1 MASQFLFAVGATEIR
16 EGREPKAIGEVEQRR
31 RYLADNEATLRRIG
45 DVGTPHTVYYI
56 LQLLEFLMPSDP
68 ARVFDLVAHLLLVAG
83 KLHNYQA
90 ESLGADQFVKMI
102 GRAIA
107 DHKELFDDQSRRVKL
122 VEVLEVFVNAG
133 WPAARRLL
141 YRLPEALE

>member
-1 MASQFLFAVGATEIR
+1 MRKDSDLTTLRPEYCAFPDTGSYGAER
-16 EGREPKAIGEVEQRR
+16 
-31 RYLADNEATLRRIG
+31 RRIG

-68 ARVFDLVAHLLLVAG
+68 AKVFDLVAHLLLVAG

-90 ESLGADQFVKMI
+90 ESLGADQFVRMI

-141 YRLPEALE
+141 YRLPEALR